1 MTQDNGNRVSATDVI
16 ANSARTAQFIKGAAK
31 TGKNIAAAS
40 KGASVGGVYGAAAGI
55 LWENRKFV
63 CKVLAAMSFVL
74 LIPILFVAMLPS
86 LIFGDISAKEE
97 SDALNNNTV
106 ITENIEKAQ
115 IIINDALNKSHNEV
129 LEEVNKEI
137 EDQPEGTASQVID
150 NYVSSV
156 VMDTNKIISMYCASK
171 DKWDEIKLKDLE
183 KTMKKNKKKLF
194 DYTVKITTSGSG
206 DTAVKTYT
214 YTIEYLGDEKIAE
227 YFELDEEKRKMS
239 EFYAQNLTTFLY
251 GNALVN
257 GTAAVSPEVEAYT
270 DVITKYAEENSVLE
284 YVAVIKCIMMAESGG
299 KGTDVMQCSECP
311 YNTKYENKPNA
322 IKDVNYSI
330 EVGIKYFALCLKEAE
345 CTSPTDIPRLS
356 LALQGY
362 NYGNGYIG
370 WAKKHYGGYSQ
381 ANALEFSNK
390 KKAELGTSG
399 YGNPNYVSAVLKY
412 YLDSSTSGGGGV
424 GWGSPFPGK
433 NWNSA
438 VRSEFGY
445 RIDPITK
452 KKGTFHAGIDIAYPL
467 GTVISAVKAGTV
479 TAVNYYSTGYGYH
492 VIIDHG
498 DGIKTLYG
506 HCSSLLVVKG
516 QKVTKG
522 QAIAKVGSTGKSTGP
537 HLHLTVYKNGESVNP
552 RNYITS

>member
-1 MTQDNGNRVSATDVI
+1 MSQENRISATDVL
-16 ANSARTAQFIKGAAK
+16 ANGARTAQFIKGAAK
-31 TGKNIAAAS
+31 TGKTVSAAA
-40 KGASVGGVYGAAAGI
+40 KGATAGGVYGAAAGV

-63 CKVLAAMSFVL
+63 CKVLAAMTFVL

-86 LIFGDISAKEE
+86 LIFGDISAKDE

-106 ITENIEKAQ
+106 IMENIEKAQ
-115 IIINDALNKSHNEV
+115 IIINDALNKAHNNI
-129 LEEVNKEI
+129 LEEVYKES
-137 EDQPEGTASQVID
+137 EDQPEGTSSQIID
-150 NYVSSV
+150 NYMSSV
-156 VMDTNKIISMYCASK
+156 VLDTNKIISMYCASK
-171 DKWDEIKLKDLE
+171 DKWDEIKLSDLE
-183 KTMKKNKKKLF
+183 KAMKKNKKKLF
-194 DYTVKITTSGSG
+194 DYSVKITTSGTG
-206 DTAVKTYT
+206 ENVVTTYT
-214 YTIEYLGDEKIAE
+214 YTIEYLGDESVTE
-227 YFELDEEKRKMS
+227 YFELDEEKKKLS
-239 EFYAQNLTTFLY
+239 EQYAENLTTFLY
-251 GNALVN
+251 GNELVN
-257 GTAAVSPEVEAYT
+257 GTASVSPEVEAYT
-270 DVITKYAEENSVLE
+270 DVITSYAEENDILE
-284 YVAVIKCIMMAESGG
+284 YVTVIKCIMMAESGG

-311 YNTKYENKPNA
+311 YNEKYSNKPNSITDA
-322 IKDVNYSI
+322 DYSI
-330 EVGIKYFALCLKEAE
+330 EVGIKYFAQCLKDAE
-345 CTSPTDIPRLS
+345 CKSPSDIPRLS

-362 NYGNGYIG
+362 NYGNGYIS
-370 WAKKHYGGYSQ
+370 WAIKNYGGYSQ

-412 YLDSSTSGGGGV
+412 YLDSSMSGGGGI

-433 NWNSA
+433 NWNS
-438 VRSEFGY
+438 VVTSEFGY
-445 RIDPITK
+445 RIDPVTK
-452 KKGTFHAGIDIAYPL
+452 KKGAFHGGIDIGYST

-479 TAVNYYSTGYGYH
+479 TAVNYYTTGYGYH

-506 HCSSLLVVKG
+506 HCSSLLVTKG